1 MIKIYQVYL
10 IKLFFKKL
18 IITSL
23 LFLFLTMIL
32 NIFGEISFFRD
43 SDVNL
48 FLPILMSA
56 LNAPSTIFEIF
67 PFIFL
72 IATQFFFLE
81 LIDKEELEFLKLVSL
96 NNIKI
101 IKILFFTS
109 FTTGVL
115 LLSLYYGISSK
126 LKFVYF
132 DIKNSYSNDNK
143 YLAVVK
149 ESGLWIKDEIDNKI
163 YIINAHKIE
172 GNYLLFVSLNEFDE
186 NFNLIRIIESDKI
199 DIFQNKWSISNP
211 TIIKNNKI
219 YKSNETIFINTHFN
233 RIKINSMFENLA
245 SLNIFQLLNLEKD
258 YKLLGY
264 STTEIKSHLHKLYS
278 FPFFL
283 SIMTVLSAIT
293 MLNIKRNRST
303 VFHLI
308 FGIFLSVLI
317 YYLYYLFNL
326 LGVNGK
332 IPLLLSIYLPILILS
347 MFILMGLIRINEK

>member
-1 MIKIYQVYL
+1 
-10 IKLFFKKL
+10 
-18 IITSL
+18 
-23 LFLFLTMIL
+23 
-32 NIFGEISFFRD
+32 
-43 SDVNL
+43 
-48 FLPILMSA
+48 MSA

-72 IATQFFFLE
+72 ISTQFFFLE
-81 LIDKEELEFLKLVSL
+81 LIDKNELEFLKLISL

-101 IKILFFTS
+101 IKILFITS
-109 FTTGVL
+109 FFTGVI
-115 LLSLYYGISSK
+115 LLSVYYGLSSK

-163 YIINAHKIE
+163 YIVNAYKIKD
-172 GNYLLFVSLNEFDE
+172 NYLMSVSLNEFD
-186 NFNLIRIIESDKI
+186 NDFNLIRIIESDKVNI
-199 DIFQNKWSISNP
+199 LNNKWALSNP

-219 YKSNETIFINTHFN
+219 FKLGETLFIDTHFN
-233 RIKINSMFENLA
+233 RVKINSMFENLA
-245 SLNIFQLLNLEKD
+245 SLNIIQLINLKED

-264 STTEIKSHLHKLYS
+264 STIEIKSHLHKLYS
-278 FPFFL
+278 FPLFL
-283 SIMTVLSAIT
+283 SIMTVLSSIT

-332 IPLLLSIYLPILILS
+332 IPLLLSVYLPILILS